1 MASGNAATAS
11 LAGRCILLGIT
22 GSIAAYKAAMLC
34 RLLKTAGAEVR
45 VVMTP
50 LAKQFITP
58 LTMATLSKN
67 PILVEFFDPENGAWN
82 SHVALGEWADCY
94 LIAPATANTLAK
106 MATGVADNLLLTAY
120 LSARCPVVVAPA
132 MDLDMYAHPA
142 TQQNLRTLA
151 ERDVRIVEPA
161 EGELASGLTGKG
173 RMAEPDT
180 IAAFVGDLL
189 TEKKKTLA
197 GRRLIVTAG
206 ATIEAI
212 DPVRFISNHSSGKM
226 GYAIAG
232 ELAARGAEVTLISGR
247 TALPVPPGV
256 ERVDVLSAEEMY
268 DAAVRAFEAADGAVM
283 CAAVADYTPA
293 EFSDTKLKKGDDELF
308 IRLRRTRD
316 IAAEL
321 GTRKGGRLLAGFALE
336 TDDEEAHAESKL
348 TRKNFDFIVLNSLR
362 DAGAG
367 FRGDTNKVTLIDRTG
382 REALPLLSKREVAA
396 RIADRIEAFFA
407 R

>member
-1 MASGNAATAS
+1 MASDATTRRP
-11 LAGRCILLGIT
+11 LDGRRILLGIT
-22 GSIAAYKAAMLC
+22 GSIAAYKAAVLC
-34 RLLKTAGAEVR
+34 RLLKTAGADVR

-106 MATGVADNLLLTAY
+106 MATGVADNLLLTTY

-132 MDLDMYAHPA
+132 MDLDMYAHEA

-151 ERDVRIVEPA
+151 ARGVRIVEPE
-161 EGELASGLTGKG
+161 EGELASGLQGKG
-173 RMAEPDT
+173 RMAEPDR
-180 IAAFVGDLL
+180 IAAFIGGLL
-189 TEKKKTLA
+189 DEKKKTLA
-197 GRRLIVTAG
+197 GKRLIVTAG

-232 ELAARGAEVTLISGR
+232 ELAARGAAVTLVTGR
-247 TALPVPPGV
+247 TSLPTPAGV
-256 ERVDVLSAEEMY
+256 ERVDVLSAAEMY
-268 DAAVRAFEAADGAVM
+268 EAAVGAFDASDGAVM

-293 EFSDTKLKKGDDELF
+293 HVSDTKIKKGDGGLTIE
-308 IRLRRTRD
+308 LRRTRD

-321 GTRKGGRLLAGFALE
+321 GARKGGRVLVGFALE
-336 TDDEEAHAESKL
+336 TDDEEAHAEAKL
-348 TRKNFDFIVLNSLR
+348 TKKNFDFIVLNSLR
-362 DAGAG
+362 DPGAG
-367 FRGDTNKVTLIDRTG
+367 FRGDTNKVTLIDRAG
-382 REALPLLSKREVAA
+382 REELPLMSKREVAA
-396 RIADRIEAFFA
+396 RIADKLETILK
-407 R
+407 